1 MNVKDYQYR
10 DWNSDKAVWDYKK
23 KYKDS
28 TPLINESAYLSE
40 HDNINRRKKEMSFDQ
55 ERPATFINRPL
66 TRAQLRKKFMR
77 SITKED
83 IEFKN
88 LPLMV
93 KFLNDTGKLYNRF

>member
-40 HDNINRRKKEMSFDQ
+40 HDNINRRKKEMSFD
-55 ERPATFINRPL
+55 
-66 TRAQLRKKFMR
+66 
-77 SITKED
+77 
-83 IEFKN
+83 
-88 LPLMV
+88 
-93 KFLNDTGKLYNRF
+93 